1 MNANQQSTQID
12 VWKNCLN
19 TIRLLAAIQVLWKH
33 TLMHLELP
41 NIPVLGDFVLFFQG
55 VPVFFTLSGFLIWQS
70 IGRSHTFS
78 DYAKKRFWRIYPE
91 LWLAVV
97 VELVVLL
104 LLYHQPIDWAQFGL
118 FAIGQATFFQFWTPD
133 CLRGYGCGCPNGAL
147 WTISVLIQFY
157 FLAFFIYKWLK
168 KKKSG
173 VWTAVILLTLVLG
186 WLTPFIVKSLPFY
199 IGKLYS
205 VSLIPH
211 LWMFLIPAF
220 TAEYK
225 GKMLP
230 FLKKYWWVSL
240 VLLLFNKY
248 LIHYDIRIPSYPL
261 VNTLLLFCGLIGF
274 AYSFPQLNI
283 RTDISYGVYIY
294 HMTIVNAFIALGY
307 KGQMWTLWIVIIIT
321 CILAWIST
329 ITVGRM
335 SQNMKQK
342 LLY

>member
-33 TLMHLELP
+33 SLIHLELP

-118 FAIGQATFFQFWTPD
+118 FAIGQATFFQFWTLD

-168 KKKSG
+168 KRNPEYG
-173 VWTAVILLTLVLG
+173 LL
-186 WLTPFIVKSLPFY
+186 
-199 IGKLYS
+199 
-205 VSLIPH
+205 
-211 LWMFLIPAF
+211 
-220 TAEYK
+220 
-225 GKMLP
+225 
-230 FLKKYWWVSL
+230 
-240 VLLLFNKY
+240 
-248 LIHYDIRIPSYPL
+248 
-261 VNTLLLFCGLIGF
+261 
-274 AYSFPQLNI
+274 
-283 RTDISYGVYIY
+283 
-294 HMTIVNAFIALGY
+294 
-307 KGQMWTLWIVIIIT
+307 
-321 CILAWIST
+321 
-329 ITVGRM
+329 
-335 SQNMKQK
+335 
-342 LLY
+342 